1 VGKSGASSSVL
12 CVGETLWD
20 VLPNGEFLGGA
31 PLNVAA
37 HLARLGV
44 TSRLLSRVGDDARG
58 RQALARIQ
66 ALGVDT
72 SLVQLDPR
80 HPTGIAETVLDA
92 LGSASFRFPGPA
104 AWDALEATAPALAAA
119 AGATLVFGTLAQRN
133 PASAAAIE
141 RLAAVAGWRVFDAN
155 LRAPHD
161 DREIALRALA
171 HAHFVKLNDHE
182 VEVFARWLGVPQTAA
197 ALQSRLMAQFGTR
210 SLCVTEGA
218 RGARLWHADTYVEQA
233 AFTVDVIDTIGAG
246 DAFLAM
252 LLAALLRGSSP
263 ASAMARAARLAA
275 YVASRRGAIPDYDPS
290 QFR

>member
-1 VGKSGASSSVL
+1 MSLREWVCLAPCSPGGCETETICYSTFFFFQAEDGIRDHCVTGVRRVL
-12 CVGETLWD
+12 
-20 VLPNGEFLGGA
+20 
-31 PLNVAA
+31 
-37 HLARLGV
+37 
-44 TSRLLSRVGDDARG
+44 
-58 RQALARIQ
+58 
-66 ALGVDT
+66 
-72 SLVQLDPR
+72 
-80 HPTGIAETVLDA
+80 
-92 LGSASFRFPGPA
+92 FR
-104 AWDALEATAPALAAA
+104 
-119 AGATLVFGTLAQRN
+119 
-133 PASAAAIE
+133 S
-141 RLAAVAGWRVFDAN
+141 
-155 LRAPHD
+155 PHD

-182 VEVFARWLGVPQTAA
+182 VEVFARWLDVPQTAA

-233 AFTVDVIDTIGAG
+233 AFAVDVIDTIGAG